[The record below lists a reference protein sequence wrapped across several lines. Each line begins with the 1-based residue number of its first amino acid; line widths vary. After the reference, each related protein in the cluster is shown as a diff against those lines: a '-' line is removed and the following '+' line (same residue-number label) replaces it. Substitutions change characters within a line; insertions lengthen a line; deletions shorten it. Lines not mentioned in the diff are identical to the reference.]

1 MLIMLLIPRLLV
13 AVVVML
19 IVTDVGVIAWR
30 WPSFSWWTKDS
41 SGIFGFGQKL
51 SDKYNDGPD
60 LSSENS
66 GFGHNPSDKHKN
78 YQELEKLIMS
88 LRKDRQRSTPPTSDN
103 QKDIF
108 SENSGFGP
116 KHSDSYG
123 DKMEDAFLD
132 FLKEKRTPG
141 AARGRL
147 ITSAPVNQKATNEQS
162 ESLEVTTKDTMV
174 DLYKSLPYYARM
186 DSLQKWFKSNNSMNK
201 AHGQVLPT
209 IPVVQSKL
217 NTTSE
222 QPQDATKSAM
232 VTTDTPLVDELQDP
246 STNLGKGLGLL
257 ILSDPVKWEESSTW
271 NFTKTSS
278 DTQFKTPG
286 ATVKHNLQEKE
297 LQGTKNLGQQQLPA
311 EN

>member
-30 WPSFSWWTKDS
+30 WPSFSWWTKVPRVIVHSPPIYEQNTYGPFKPDS

-51 SDKYNDGPD
+51 SDKYNDGP
-60 LSSENS
+60 
-66 GFGHNPSDKHKN
+66 
-78 YQELEKLIMS
+78 
-88 LRKDRQRSTPPTSDN
+88 
-103 QKDIF
+103 DIF

>member
-30 WPSFSWWTKDS
+30 WPSFSWWTKVPRVIVHSPPIYEQNTYGPFKPDS

-147 ITSAPVNQKATNEQS
+147 ITSAPVNQK
-162 ESLEVTTKDTMV
+162 
-174 DLYKSLPYYARM
+174 
-186 DSLQKWFKSNNSMNK
+186 
-201 AHGQVLPT
+201 
-209 IPVVQSKL
+209 L